1 MKETNVVPVFR
12 HEWKHLIT
20 LEDLLVLRARLK
32 AVAKADVHTVDGK
45 YHIRSLYFDNYAGR
59 VLREKLDG
67 ISVREKY
74 RIRYYNG
81 DTSVM
86 FLEKKCKQAGLGYK
100 LQARLNTDQA
110 GAIVAG
116 DISWMKNSQN
126 RLITQFYSAI
136 CSQGLRPKTIVDY
149 IREPFTYQPG
159 NVRVTLDYDI
169 RTGLSCVDFLNP
181 ECVTIPAGDE
191 IVLEV
196 KWDEFLP
203 SVIRSAVQ
211 LDHARTT
218 SFSKYQACRRFG

>member
-45 YHIRSLYFDNYAGR
+45 YHMRSLYFDNYADR

-81 DTSVM
+81 DPSVM

-110 GAIVAG
+110 GAIVLQCRNTDAEQQAVSYLSQHTKKMVDKSKTARAG
-116 DISWMKNSQN
+116 YIELNYEV
-126 RLITQFYSAI
+126 RLRDEQTGFIT
-136 CSQGLRPKTIVDY
+136 
-149 IREPFTYQPG
+149 E
-159 NVRVTLDYDI
+159 
-169 RTGLSCVDFLNP
+169 LSELNGV
-181 ECVTIPAGDE
+181 E
-191 IVLEV
+191 
-196 KWDEFLP
+196 
-203 SVIRSAVQ
+203 SAV
-211 LDHARTT
+211 LVSYNGDYL
-218 SFSKYQACRRFG
+218 S